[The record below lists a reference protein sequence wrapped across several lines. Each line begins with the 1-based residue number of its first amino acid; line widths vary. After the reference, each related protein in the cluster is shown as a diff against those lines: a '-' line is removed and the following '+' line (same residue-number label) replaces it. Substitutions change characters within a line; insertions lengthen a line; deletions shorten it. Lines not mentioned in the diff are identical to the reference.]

1 MAAGGVGGGQVVK
14 VKREKLEACMTC
26 PLCNKLLKEATTISL
41 CLHTF
46 CRKCIFE
53 KLSDEEGD
61 CCPVCEIDLGILP
74 VEKLRPDHNLQD
86 IIAKIFPVKGKKVDT
101 PEANVPEANDPDVT
115 PSSLPVKR
123 KERSLSS
130 LVVSTPKVPL
140 QSGLTGKRSRAL
152 SRKGAVLRGCSFSA
166 EEAAKRDD
174 SIEDHP
180 MSSNSTGTLDE
191 FAQNKSQDSPELS
204 YERTANKYMNNDV
217 EIIEGKADLWTP
229 LNCLVE
235 AANRT
240 KSSKPNSQGLHAK
253 SDPTSSLDSELYMSQ
268 IKAEGE
274 LPNALDCIRNAYT
287 PKTKKK
293 EADQK
298 ARGKNNSN
306 GTGASGPV
314 KRKRVRTANQNRV
327 AASGESS
334 ASTQLMLDTCGAKYR
349 NVPVWFS
356 LVASEDWKGEI
367 SLPQISAC
375 CLKIKDG
382 KMPVSTIQK
391 YLAMKLELSSEN
403 EVEILCRGQPVLPT
417 WQLESLVELW
427 CRTAPT
433 TKKIPVTVGSSAKD
447 FVMVLN
453 YCRRVQT
460 P

>member
-1 MAAGGVGGGQVVK
+1 MI
-14 VKREKLEACMTC
+14 C
-26 PLCNKLLKEATTISL
+26 
-41 CLHTF
+41 
-46 CRKCIFE
+46 
-53 KLSDEEGD
+53 
-61 CCPVCEIDLGILP
+61 
-74 VEKLRPDHNLQD
+74 RPDHNLQD

-101 PEANVPEANDPDVT
+101 PEAN
-115 PSSLPVKR
+115 LKR

-174 SIEDHP
+174 STEDHT
-180 MSSNSTGTLDE
+180 MSSNST
-191 FAQNKSQDSPELS
+191 
-204 YERTANKYMNNDV
+204 
-217 EIIEGKADLWTP
+217 EGKADLWTP

-253 SDPTSSLDSELYMSQ
+253 SDPINSLDSELYMSQ

-298 ARGKNNSN
+298 ARGKKTVRNRGIRTKQGSCIRGIKCLNS
-306 GTGASGPV
+306 TYAS
-314 KRKRVRTANQNRV
+314 
-327 AASGESS
+327 
-334 ASTQLMLDTCGAKYR
+334 TCGAKYR

-356 LVASEDWKGEI
+356 LVALKTGEMKGEI